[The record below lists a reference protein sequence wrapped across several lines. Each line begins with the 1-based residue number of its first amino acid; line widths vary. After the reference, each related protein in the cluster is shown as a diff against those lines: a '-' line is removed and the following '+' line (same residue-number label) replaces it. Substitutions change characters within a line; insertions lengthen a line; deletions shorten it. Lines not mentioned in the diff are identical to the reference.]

1 MNLFILKIK
10 SLFITFFLLLLV
22 FSCMANTIIPE
33 IPKTKP
39 NEMQWRQVSN
49 LKPPSLKPNP
59 SFFMLSIPTTAETP
73 KLKPAISSFFPEA
86 KNTLTEMIFK
96 RTNLVFEQSAVKI
109 LRLKKN
115 EGINPLLQR
124 AGFSP
129 SESHKIAVALGKII
143 NLKKLPVG
151 LEVQC
156 LPPLTNT
163 PGALVFKISKHFN
176 IYGIQDKNGLWDVI
190 KALRPISTEVVS
202 TSGEINSSLY
212 LSAIEA
218 NLPEDALLEF
228 VKLMGYSVDFQREI
242 QKGDTFRV
250 LFSQSYDVLEQRRIG
265 IKDLIYAEL
274 NLSGET
280 IRFYRYVNKDG
291 TPGYYNENGLS
302 AKKTLMKTPING
314 ARLSSGFGMRMHP
327 IKNYSAMH
335 KGVDFAAPSGTPI
348 YAAGDGILEKVGWL
362 NGYGRYILIR
372 HNSTYKTAYAHLKG
386 WAKGIK
392 RGSRVSQGQII
403 GFVGSSGN
411 STGPHLHY
419 EVLVNNI
426 QKNPLK
432 LRFPSGKPIPKDEIQ
447 IFKKKVYKIN
457 SRLKNLL
464 NI

>member
-1 MNLFILKIK
+1 MYFFILKIK
-10 SLFITFFLLLLV
+10 FLFITFFLLLLV
-22 FSCMANTIIPE
+22 SSCIANTIIPE
-33 IPKTKP
+33 VPETRP

-49 LKPPSLKPNP
+49 LKPPFLRPDP
-59 SFFMLSIPTTAETP
+59 SFFMLSVPSSMEKP
-73 KLKPAISSFFPEA
+73 KLKPAMSAFFPEA
-86 KNTLTEMIFK
+86 KNTLTEMIFQ
-96 RTNLVFEQSAVKI
+96 RTNLISKESAVKI
-109 LRLKKN
+109 LKLKKN

-124 AGFSP
+124 AGFSQ
-129 SESHKIAVALGKII
+129 SESHKAAVALGEII
-143 NLKKLPVG
+143 DLKKLPVG

-156 LPPLTNT
+156 LPPLINT
-163 PGALVFKISKHFN
+163 PGAVVFKVSKDFN
-176 IYGIQDKNGLWDVI
+176 VYGIQNKNGLWDVI
-190 KALRPISTEVVS
+190 KALRPISTEIVS
-202 TSGEINSSLY
+202 TSGAINSSLY

-218 NLPEDALLEF
+218 NLPEDALIEF

-242 QKGDTFRV
+242 RKGDTFRV

-291 TPGYYNENGLS
+291 DTGYYNEDGLS

-314 ARLSSGFGMRMHP
+314 ARLSSSFGMRMHP

-348 YAAGDGILEKVGWL
+348 YAAGDGVLEKVGWI
-362 NGYGRYILIR
+362 NGYGRYILIK

-386 WAKGIK
+386 WARGIK
-392 RGSRVSQGQII
+392 RGNRVSQGQII

-432 LRFPSGKPIPKDEIQ
+432 LRFPSGKPIPKDEIK
-447 IFKKKVYKIN
+447 IFKNKVYSIN
-457 SRLKNLL
+457 FRLKNLL